1 MLDLSDSLCTYD
13 ISLFT
18 RSDFPAFTPR
28 THRDI
33 PLDIVLTS
41 PSGRE
46 FSERV
51 FFPTVTPLRSTV
63 FSEDYLALWRTGCNP
78 VEYGEWTLSVRVK
91 DLEWDPHIC
100 GVGLIIEKKR

>member
-63 FSEDYLALWRTGCNP
+63 FPKITWPFGVPAAIRSNTANGPY
-78 VEYGEWTLSVRVK
+78 LSVSRI
-91 DLEWDPHIC
+91 LNGTPTFA
-100 GVGLIIEKKR
+100 GLA